1 MTDSMSN
8 KELLQP
14 GQGALALGASHREN
28 SDLRYK
34 NSDLIGGGQMYKRG
48 LAEQAKVGG
57 PGNLLAGLG
66 PEMGGGGGP
75 VDEYFVKVATVSQEQ
90 INKFLEWAEQQKVAG
105 VSRVSIGGATV
116 SLDEYR
122 LRMEQILKNRQVSV
136 AVSPDVRQGNS
147 WERQIKDGRTSLE
160 ELIALRQK
168 TQSGQTALSEELAI
182 DLDLTIRQRMEQ
194 KLGRHSAS
202 PLAYAHSR
210 MNELVAGNLTDPIN
224 QKEFSEIDLYLKIA
238 ESEPPEIRRWK
249 MQLEKEISQLP
260 PNLAKAYLERKVEA
274 FRDAD
279 MLAELPMSAD
289 GSSTLMPH
297 GIDFNA
303 AMKVLVEVSKRHDVS
318 IRGVKS
324 MAELLEEV
332 KRNGEKLSPEQLR
345 EKFENESKQIA
356 VANRADVLL
365 QPDIMSLGD
374 MGRNL
379 AAYVFEPQ
387 LDQVMRFA
395 ANLSQEQRNQWVARL
410 AGCTIRAGR
419 AGGRTSIY
427 LSALGGDEGASSIES
442 AIAKGQE
449 LVNRLMGAIGYI
461 KPDQLHA
468 GASFFKPEEIAALN
482 EAPIKST
489 ISLTLPDWIRDW
501 AQSPDHSKEFMPKWI
516 RNYKFGSQGLIQRPI
531 EICPKDVLAVF
542 YKTEA
547 MKELLQSQAAG
558 DTGYWEARG
567 KWFEYALWLRAGIP
581 ESLAR
586 EIISRPKNERPEI
599 KMTNQLTMT
608 TRRNVDSKGIWLG
621 ENWWMVMEAEA
632 VLMMSR
638 SDYGMMP
645 IDEFARRWLLG
656 LRGTEQADYTRLYD
670 LSDPFLQTLG
680 GITYLP
686 EYFSLVAKNTI
697 VDPLQEEARKVVGQG
712 EEKLNLRDEEEKR
725 IFELR
730 CKSLKELIL
739 INQPSPAKAK
749 ELSKMTMG
757 LGEYR
762 SEGNGVDGKINN
774 WRRKV
779 VDGMKVIDKTGI
791 ERLRLPELWKFVSAE
806 HLGMTQE
813 QLEAAWE
820 GFDFSGWLEKE
831 GFSKEE
837 IRSAPTIGIRGWE
850 RFKAGASLRLM
861 KMTGEEKGDSP
872 YRDYDKN
879 YRYLIKATENLDAL
893 GPLFTLTWESSTLK
907 PIHIGA
913 VYPANDR
920 EVQQEVPSQFN
931 TFKKALVETAQKI
944 KLGNFITKEA
954 GQSMNLAAIQGFRD
968 THCAWDRDR
977 ATVEMVELKK
987 AGRGTTFSIQRL
999 TEKRLAEQWA
1009 ENLGVSPG
1017 EAEQVLKEEILPF
1030 LNGYQFYFVETMEMK
1045 HAVEREKE
1053 MLVKDRKTSPI
1064 LLGPHTGAVPE
1075 VTTPKRLYEEL
1086 QKVTKKRISDKE
1098 DEIGRTLAERDPEYQ
1113 GWKRFLTELN
1123 GYAKEEGFCWARLRD
1138 AAWSLPPDV
1147 LVDLAGALDKAST
1160 LSGGIMEAL
1169 VVDTN
1174 DLINRKELLEH
1185 AILDQRWRF
1194 KVEKSSM
1201 LARTTEGIYASQVNY
1216 KVWKTK

>member
-1 MTDSMSN
+1 MSEN
-8 KELLQP
+8 DMKELQP
-14 GQGALALGASHREN
+14 GQGAPALGATHGEN
-28 SDLRYK
+28 TK
-34 NSDLIGGGQMYKRG
+34 VGGGQMYLRG
-48 LAEQAKVGG
+48 LAEQARDGG
-57 PGNLLAGLG
+57 PDGPLAGLG

-75 VDEYFVKVATVSQEQ
+75 VDEYFARIEAASQEQ
-90 INKFLEWAEQQKVAG
+90 INKFLEWAEQQGISG
-105 VSRVSIGGATV
+105 VSLVNIGGVTV
-116 SLDEYR
+116 PLSEYK
-122 LRMEQILKNRQVSV
+122 LRMEQVLKSKQGSV
-136 AVSPDVRQGNS
+136 VTSLGVRQGNS
-147 WERQIKDGRTSLE
+147 WERQIKGDRTSLE
-160 ELIALRQK
+160 ELVALRQMA
-168 TQSGQTALSEELAI
+168 QSGQTVLSEELAI
-182 DLDLTIRQRMEQ
+182 DLDVTIRQRMEQ
-194 KLGRHSAS
+194 KLGRQLAG

-210 MNELVAGNLTDPIN
+210 MNELVVGNLTDPIN

-238 ESEPPEIRRWK
+238 EAEPPEIRRWK

-260 PNLAKAYLERKVEA
+260 SDLAKAYLERKVDA

-279 MLAELPMSAD
+279 ILAELPMSAD
-289 GSSTLMPH
+289 GKNTLMPP

-303 AMKVLVEVSKRHDVS
+303 ATKVLVEVSKRHNVS
-318 IRGVKS
+318 IKGIKS
-324 MAELLEEV
+324 MAELLDEV

-356 VANRADVLL
+356 AASRADVLL

-427 LSALGGDEGASSIES
+427 LSALGGDENASSIES

-449 LVNRLMGAIGYI
+449 LVNRLMGMVGYI

-489 ISLTLPDWIRDW
+489 IGLTLPDWVRDW
-501 AQSPDHSKEFMPKWI
+501 IKSPDRSEEFMPEWI
-516 RNYKFGSQGLIQRPI
+516 KGYKFGSQDLIKRQI

-567 KWFEYALWLRAGIP
+567 KWFEYTLWLRAGIP

-608 TRRNVDSKGIWLG
+608 TRRNVDSKGIWFG

-686 EYFSLVAKNTI
+686 EYFSLVAKNTML
-697 VDPLQEEARKVVGQG
+697 DPLQEEARKMVGHG

-725 IFELR
+725 VFELR

-749 ELSKMTMG
+749 ELAKMAMG
-757 LGEYR
+757 LGEYIPK
-762 SEGNGVDGKINN
+762 GNGVEGKINS

-779 VDGMKVIDKTGI
+779 VDGMKVVDKTGI
-791 ERLRLPELWKFVSAE
+791 ERLRLPELWRFVTAE
-806 HLGMTQE
+806 HLGMTQT
-813 QLEAAWE
+813 QLEFAWD

-831 GFSKEE
+831 GLSKEE
-837 IRSAPTIGIRGWE
+837 ISSAPTIGVRGWE
-850 RFKAGASLRLM
+850 RFKEGASLRLM
-861 KMTGEEKGDSP
+861 QMMGDKEGESP
-872 YRDYDKN
+872 YRDYDKS

-893 GPLFTLTWESSTLK
+893 GPLFTMAWESSTLR
-907 PIHIGA
+907 PIQIGA
-913 VYPANDR
+913 VHPANDSEIR
-920 EVQQEVPSQFN
+920 QEVPSQFN
-931 TFKKALVETAQKI
+931 TFKKALIEVAQKI

-999 TEKRLAEQWA
+999 TEKRLIDQWA
-1009 ENLGVSPG
+1009 ENLGISSS
-1017 EAEQVLKEEILPF
+1017 EAEQVLKDGILPF
-1030 LNGYQFYFVETMEMK
+1030 LNGYQFYFVETMEMG
-1045 HAVEREKE
+1045 HAMRREKE
-1053 MLVKDRKTSPI
+1053 MSVKDRKTSPI

-1075 VTTPKRLYEEL
+1075 VTTPRQLYREL
-1086 QKVTKKRISDKE
+1086 QKVTEKKIDDRE
-1098 DEIGRTLAERDPEYQ
+1098 REIGRELAQRDSEYQ
-1113 GWKRFLTELN
+1113 GWRRFIKELN
-1123 GYAKEEGFCWARLRD
+1123 GYSQEEGFCWARLRD
-1138 AAWSLPPDV
+1138 AAWSLPPDI
-1147 LVDLAGALDKAST
+1147 LVDLVGALDKAST
-1160 LSGGIMEAL
+1160 LSGGVTEAL
-1169 VVDTN
+1169 VIDTN
-1174 DLINRKELLEH
+1174 ELIKRKELLDYSV
-1185 AILDQRWRF
+1185 LDQKWRF
-1194 KVEKSSM
+1194 KIEKAPIVNR
-1201 LARTTEGIYASQVNY
+1201 LAEGIYASPINY